1 MLYQLC
7 LALRSGACEN
17 VSGSSRRTEWVP
29 AVQEEKAHAKAA
41 ELENQRIGNVQNHRA
56 LKADMEAA
64 FSRKLD
70 EVAKPQRFTGI

>member
-1 MLYQLC
+1 MCREAYG
-7 LALRSGACEN
+7 ALIRS
-17 VSGSSRRTEWVP
+17 P
-29 AVQEEKAHAKAA
+29 AVQEVNAHAKAT
-41 ELENQRIGNVQNHRA
+41 ELENQRIGNVQNHQA